1 MMAAGLL
8 FGAIACV
15 LIIRHKRKKANARDA
30 SLSDL
35 TTVSI
40 FSLLLYS
47 LMYNRSSVL

>member
-1 MMAAGLL
+1 MMAVALL
-8 FGAIACV
+8 FGTIGCV
-15 LIIRHKRKKANARDA
+15 LIIQHKMKKANARDA

-47 LMYNRSSVL
+47 LRYNRSSIL